1 MKVSPV
7 VIAGGGLAGAAAAA
21 LLARAGLV
29 VTVLEGS
36 ASGGGHAFSLSGAVV
51 SAVAAKME
59 RGKSGQWD
67 YDKGA
72 T

>member
-1 MKVSPV
+1 MSAHPKC
-7 VIAGGGLAGAAAAA
+7 
-21 LLARAGLV
+21 RLV

-59 RGKSGQWD
+59 RGKIGQWD

>member
-1 MKVSPV
+1 MLCFAPPLRRRRHRRQVSAHPKC
-7 VIAGGGLAGAAAAA
+7 
-21 LLARAGLV
+21 RLV

-59 RGKSGQWD
+59 RGKIGPWD